1 MIIDV
6 GEKVHIVHR
15 AAFAGDVR
23 RHFVGTVERSENGLI
38 RVRGYLFAIDS
49 KKNQFVKRE
58 QLRTRVVSLGSD
70 GVIAN
75 ILPAHVEVERISY
88 QYRIGGDVLV
98 TDGSEWHLDIT
109 HL

>member
-1 MIIDV
+1 VIIDV
-6 GEKVHIVHR
+6 GEKVHLIHR
-15 AAFAGDVR
+15 ALFPGDVR

-38 RVRGYLFAIDS
+38 RVRGFLFAMDP
-49 KKNQFVKRE
+49 KKNQFVKRNE
-58 QLRTRVVSLGSD
+58 ERIRVVSLGSD

-75 ILPAHVEVERISY
+75 ILPAHVEIERICY
-88 QYRIGGDVLV
+88 QYRMGGDVLV